1 MNAYERLDTYEPLG
15 AADCP
20 RCEELRGE
28 EARAR
33 REFDHSR
40 AVDCRVLLRR
50 HPHHDSPAPPAPT
63 APR

>member
-1 MNAYERLDTYEPLG
+1 MNAYERPDAYERLG
-15 AADCP
+15 APGCQQ
-20 RCEELRGE
+20 CEELRGE
-28 EARAR
+28 EAQAR

-40 AVDCRVLLRR
+40 AVDCRVLLRC

>member
-1 MNAYERLDTYEPLG
+1 MNAYEWLNTYERLG
-15 AADCP
+15 APGC
-20 RCEELRGE
+20 RQCEGLRGE

-40 AVDCRVLLRR
+40 AVDCRVLLQR

-63 APR
+63 TPR